1 MCYRYW
7 ARSDVLFCCSSSSFG
22 IWCFVFAGKK
32 IDTSYHQGDGFY
44 EIDVDIGS
52 SKVAGAIMGLVK
64 GYTKSLVIDLA
75 YLLESHNNEELPE
88 QVWGSCRFHRVDMEM
103 LKCYPE
109 EEEEGV
115 EEGGEGAAEA
125 EE

>member
-1 MCYRYW
+1 MCYRYH
-7 ARSDVLFCCSSSSFG
+7 ARSSKVWCVVLLLFIF

-109 EEEEGV
+109 EEEGG
-115 EEGGEGAAEA
+115 EEGGEGEAEA